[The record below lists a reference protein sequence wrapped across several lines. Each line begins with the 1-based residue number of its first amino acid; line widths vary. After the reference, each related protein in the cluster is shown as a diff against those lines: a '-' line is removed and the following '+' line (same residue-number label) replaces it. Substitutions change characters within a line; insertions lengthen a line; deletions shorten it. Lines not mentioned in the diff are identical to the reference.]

1 MHIPLPLREKVP
13 LWVRDIAALLAL
25 FLLTLFFFWRL
36 FTPNGDDRLAFPRG
50 DFTEQYFPLR
60 HFVATSLAQ
69 GKLPFW
75 NPHIYG
81 GQPGL
86 ADPQA
91 ATFYP
96 PALLNALLWGT
107 EYPLIALEIEVVAHL
122 GWAMVGAYLF
132 MRRGIGVGI
141 LPALFGSIVW
151 GFGGYLTGFPLQQV
165 TILETV
171 AWLPWLLLAVRF
183 TIEGNTPY
191 QRRISAALGAIVT
204 GCATLAGHPQ
214 SILYL
219 VYLAVAYGLFL
230 LWRVCGR
237 AWRGW
242 LGRGW
247 AVAALLGLGI
257 GSASLQ
263 LLPTFVFIQ
272 DSTRETLTYQF
283 TQGGQS
289 WAELLEILLPK
300 IVGASPL
307 YLGIATLVV
316 AGIGLLAP
324 VQRAEKGFWGAVAL
338 LSLLLSLGGNSI
350 FYDLFYLGVPGFDS
364 VRSQERVLI
373 WWVWSGSLLAAW
385 GITALTQWK
394 STNERS
400 TLLYRYR
407 QRLGWL
413 IPVVVLPLLAIW
425 WFRALEFSQ
434 FSVNVEVLTG
444 FFDRYAFFTAMFI
457 LAWALLAWV
466 DRVPPVRL
474 NGVVTVLLL
483 LVIFDL
489 FSINRASHLGDGYE
503 GTLPRDN
510 EVVQTL
516 LAEPEVGRVGI
527 VGSPSPQGN
536 DGMYWGF
543 DLLSGNEPLRLENS
557 QNFFETV
564 TGVRQFQ
571 LLNVTHV
578 IADINL
584 EESDPLYEHIAASSE
599 GAAGHLHRVR
609 ADFPYAW
616 FVGTV
621 EEIEGRTAL
630 YQRLQAEGFDPY
642 RTALIDKAIPPLAP
656 DGVTATEQAIITV
669 EAHHSGFAQFRVQHS
684 ANGPLLFLIAEPNAT
699 GWDIQIDGQAVRRE
713 RLNALNMG
721 VVVPSGE
728 HTITYTYRQP
738 RWEEGIRITLLSLGG
753 ILLLLI
759 PKISLRSGKS
769 R

>member
-1 MHIPLPLREKVP
+1 MHIPQPMRFKVP
-13 LWVRDIAALLAL
+13 TQIRDIAALLL
-25 FLLTLFFFWRL
+25 LSLLTFFFFWRL
-36 FTPNGDDRLAFPRG
+36 FTPNADDRLAFPRG
-50 DFTEQYFPLR
+50 DFTDQYFPLR
-60 HFVATSLAQ
+60 HFVATSLAN
-69 GKLPFW
+69 GELPFW

-96 PALLNALLWGT
+96 PALLNALLWGA
-107 EYPLIALEIEVVAHL
+107 EYPLIALEIEVVLHL
-122 GWAMVGAYLF
+122 FWAMLGACLF
-132 MRRGIGVGI
+132 IRQGTRLSI

-183 TIEGNTPY
+183 TIEGNTVY
-191 QRRISAALGAIVT
+191 HRRLSAALGAIVT

-219 VYLAVAYGLFL
+219 VYLAVAYAVFL
-230 LWRVCGR
+230 LWYNCGT

-242 LGRGW
+242 LARGW
-247 AVAALLGLGI
+247 AVVALLGLGI
-257 GSASLQ
+257 GSAAIQ
-263 LLPTFVFIQ
+263 LLPTFAFIQ
-272 DSTRETLTYQF
+272 DSTRETVAYEF

-300 IVGASPL
+300 IVGATPL
-307 YLGIATLVV
+307 YLGIVTLVV

-324 VQRAEKGFWGAVAL
+324 TQRAEKGFWSGVAL
-338 LSLLLSLGGNSI
+338 SGLILSLGGNSI
-350 FYDLFYLGVPGFDS
+350 LYDLFYLGVLGFSS

-373 WWVWSGSLLAAW
+373 WWVWSGSLMAAW
-385 GITALTQWK
+385 GIAALTRWK
-394 STNERS
+394 TTDDGRI
-400 TLLYRYR
+400 LLQRYR

-413 IPVVVLPLLAIW
+413 IPVVVLPLLVIW
-425 WFRALEFSQ
+425 WLRALEFSQ
-434 FSVNVEVLTG
+434 FSVNVEVFTG
-444 FFDRYAFFTAMFI
+444 FFDRYAFFTVMFI
-457 LAWALLAWV
+457 LAWAMLAWV
-466 DRVPPVRL
+466 DRVPPMGV
-474 NGVVTVLLL
+474 NGVVFVLLL

-489 FSINRASHLGDGYE
+489 FSMNRAPHLGNRYGD
-503 GTLPRDN
+503 TLPRNN

-516 LAEPEVGRVGI
+516 QSEPLVGRIGI

-557 QNFFETV
+557 QNFFENV

-609 ADFPYAW
+609 IDFPYAW
-616 FVGTV
+616 FVGVV

-630 YQRLQAEGFDPY
+630 YRRLQAEEFDPY
-642 RTALIDKAIPPLAP
+642 RMAVIDKALTPLAP
-656 DGVTATEQAIITV
+656 DGITAAEQATIVI
-669 EAHHSGFAQFRVQHS
+669 EARRPGFAQFRVQHS
-684 ANGPLLFLIAEPNAT
+684 ANGSLLFLIAEPNAT
-699 GWDIQIDGQAVRRE
+699 GWEIQIDGQTARRE
-713 RLNALNMG
+713 RLNALTMG
-721 VVVPSGE
+721 VVVPAGQ
-728 HTITYTYRQP
+728 HTLTFAYHQP
-738 RWEEGIRITLLSLGG
+738 RWEEGIGISLASLGG
-753 ILLLLI
+753 ILLLILI
-759 PKISLRSGKS
+759 PS
-769 R
+769 RIKRL